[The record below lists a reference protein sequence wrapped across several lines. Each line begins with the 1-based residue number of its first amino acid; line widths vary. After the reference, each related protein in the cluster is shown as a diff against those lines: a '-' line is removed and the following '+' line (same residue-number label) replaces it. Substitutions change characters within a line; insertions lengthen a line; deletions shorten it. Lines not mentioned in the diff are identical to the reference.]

1 MAKQQ
6 QIKPNRME
14 LLKLRKRLK
23 IARRGHKLLKDKQDK
38 LIQELMALT
47 KEERKLRVETE
58 DSFKHCL
65 GLFAMTEAEMP
76 TSSFDSIVQFPT
88 LSTDIEM
95 SSQQILNLKVPKFHL
110 ETDEDNPFDYG
121 FASTPADLDLAV
133 SQTKEALKRLVVLS
147 EKEKAITL
155 LAYEIETT
163 RRRVNVLEFMLI
175 PQLEESERDIMMK
188 LALAEMENTS
198 RLQRVKE
205 IIRQH

>member
-23 IARRGHKLLKDKQDK
+23 IAKRGHKLLKDKQDK

-58 DSFKHCL
+58 DAFKNCL

-88 LSTDIEM
+88 LSTDIEA
-95 SSQQILNLKVPKFHL
+95 SSQQILNLKVPKFRV
-110 ETDEDNPFDYG
+110 ETSEDYPFDYG
-121 FASTPADLDLAV
+121 FASTPVDLDLAV
-133 SQTKEALKRLVVLS
+133 SQTKEALKRLAVLS

-155 LAYEIETT
+155 LSYEIETT
-163 RRRVNVLEFMLI
+163 RRRVNVLEYMLI